1 MPVQMAALAFVVRDA
16 MTGIEFEAASNKH
29 GETLLVGVWQG
40 GGVPQS
46 RRSSSRCFGFSR
58 GERAGSA
65 AFWMLSERFEL
76 YHSNFAVAGR
86 PFRRAWQ
93 ATMGKGERK

>member
-40 GGVPQS
+40 GAC
-46 RRSSSRCFGFSR
+46 RSR
-58 GERAGSA
+58 G
-65 AFWMLSERFEL
+65 
-76 YHSNFAVAGR
+76 GR
-86 PFRRAWQ
+86 PVVAS
-93 ATMGKGERK
+93 ALAGAKGRVGSVLDAVRVL

>member
-40 GGVPQS
+40 G
-46 RRSSSRCFGFSR
+46 
-58 GERAGSA
+58 RA
-65 AFWMLSERFEL
+65 
-76 YHSNFAVAGR
+76 AVAAVVQSLLR
-86 PFRRAWQ
+86 L
-93 ATMGKGERK
+93 